1 MIYCNNIGYS
11 DIGDPLCECETCG
24 AQMWYQERRQK
35 CKETT
40 SPRFQ
45 LCCGNGKVQL
55 PLLKKPPQ
63 VLSQLLFDHKS
74 KESKN
79 FQQSIRM
86 YNSMFA
92 FTSPGMNFDNKFK
105 GNRGPP
111 VLRLQGQPCHRIG
124 SLLPKLGDAPKFAQ
138 LYIYDTDNEV
148 NNRINSLRY
157 VKQNLF

>member
-1 MIYCNNIGYS
+1 
-11 DIGDPLCECETCG
+11 
-24 AQMWYQERRQK
+24 MWYQERREK
-35 CKETT
+35 CKQTT
-40 SPRFQ
+40 SPKFQ

-55 PLLKKPPQ
+55 PFLKKPPQ
-63 VLSQLLFDHKS
+63 VLNKLLFHHKS
-74 KESKN
+74 KESKH

-124 SLLPKLGDAPKFAQ
+124 SMLPKHGDAPKFAQ

-148 NNRINSLRY
+148 NNRINSCRY
-157 VKQNLF
+157 VNHTFFLNTFTVATTTF